1 MRTFIVFVLLLA
13 SMYLQ
18 AQQTP
23 LINIYRHN
31 WALLNA
37 AAFPRN
43 YLEDQGLQTHI
54 GLVARTQTI
63 FTEGFPQ
70 HYQLRFEHIPDLGNA
85 TDMKFGG
92 FLSKDQ
98 AGAWS
103 ENRIQFN
110 YAYAFSIERNQYF
123 SIGGTLGFIQQRI
136 QADRVN
142 WQTTPN
148 LPANLNSRWLM
159 DVNMGVF
166 YYHRPNLNLRS
177 HSSKYR
183 TSDNQ
188 PSFYTGISMSQ
199 IISTPLDEQVGNTFI
214 TNLKPHYYAVAG
226 GVFNGFEP
234 TVWLRYLP
242 GAEYSTWGFSNPM
255 SMDINLRK
263 MIRQSKGYGKDQKP
277 WLWIGAGLSTNGTA
291 NAEIDFR
298 FTLSESN
305 TGVKKVQELQ
315 VMVAIGN
322 LRLSKLAFGG
332 GPNLELSGSYTF

>member
-1 MRTFIVFVLLLA
+1 MRTFIIFVLLLA

-43 YLEDQGLQTHI
+43 YLEDQDLHNHFGLA
-54 GLVARTQTI
+54 ARTQTI

-70 HYQLRFEHIPDLGNA
+70 HYQLRFEHIPDLGND
-85 TDMKFGG
+85 TDMKIGG

-98 AGAWS
+98 AGAWE
-103 ENRIQFN
+103 ENRVQFN
-110 YAYAFSIERNQYF
+110 YAYAFPTGRNQHF
-123 SIGGTLGFIQQRI
+123 SIGGTLGFIQQRVQI
-136 QADRVN
+136 DRVN

-166 YYHRPNLNLRS
+166 YNSRPTSRGIDRYAKKHRTRS
-177 HSSKYR
+177 
-183 TSDNQ
+183 TQ
-188 PSFYTGISMSQ
+188 PHYYAGISVSQ
-199 IISTPLDEQVGNTFI
+199 AIRGRLGEQAGNAFL

-242 GAEYSTWGFSNPM
+242 GTEYSTWGFSNPL
-255 SMDINLRK
+255 SIDLNVRK
-263 MIRQSKGYGKDQKP
+263 KIQQV
-277 WLWIGAGLSTNGTA
+277 WVGAGISTNGTA
-291 NAEIDFR
+291 NAEFGVDFWLGKSSMR
-298 FTLSESN
+298 VGE
-305 TGVKKVQELQ
+305 QLQ
-315 VMVAIGN
+315 FAVAFGN

-332 GPNLELSGSYTF
+332 GPNLELSGSYHF

>member
-1 MRTFIVFVLLLA
+1 MRSFLFFVLFLA
-13 SMYLQ
+13 AVYLQ
-18 AQQTP
+18 AQQTS

-43 YLEDQGLQTHI
+43 YLEDQDFHNHF

-85 TDMKFGG
+85 TEMKFGG

-103 ENRIQFN
+103 ENKIQFN
-110 YAYAFSIERNQYF
+110 YAYAFSIGRDQYF

-166 YYHRPNLNLRS
+166 YNSRPGSGGIDRYAKKHRTRS
-177 HSSKYR
+177 
-183 TSDNQ
+183 TQ
-188 PSFYTGISMSQ
+188 PHYYAGISMSQ
-199 IISTPLDEQVGNTFI
+199 IISSRLDEQAGNAFL

-242 GAEYSTWGFSNPM
+242 GAEYTTWGFSNPL
-255 SMDINLRK
+255 SIDLNVRK
-263 MIRQSKGYGKDQKP
+263 TMQQI
-277 WLWIGAGLSTNGTA
+277 WVGAGLSTNGTA
-291 NAEIDFR
+291 NAEF
-298 FTLSESN
+298 
-305 TGVKKVQELQ
+305 GVEFWLGKSSRRVGEQLQ
-315 VMVAIGN
+315 FALAVGN
-322 LRLSKLAFGG
+322 LGISKLAFGG
-332 GPNLELSGSYTF
+332 GPNLELSGSFNF